1 MIVSEP
7 SCLWP
12 LVLIS
17 PEACVGPRSPGM
29 DVVSVFSQPLQALP
43 RGNFRLCFFSSYQP
57 RNAHSGAS
65 GVFMEPQSGEG
76 IRDQAWARPC
86 RKWSI
91 PNINRDK
98 CISREPFGKQTGRGD
113 RNPSVAG
120 YVPPELSAIGET
132 AGLLRNPVRRR
143 GTQEELEEVI
153 FKLKTSYRK
162 VTQREKHSW
171 ENEMLL

>member
-1 MIVSEP
+1 MSSSP
-7 SCLWP
+7 QRPALDPGPQGWTWCLFSRSRSRP
-12 LVLIS
+12 FHAGTFV
-17 PEACVGPRSPGM
+17 CVFFLPISPGM
-29 DVVSVFSQPLQALP
+29 PIP
-43 RGNFRLCFFSSYQP
+43 GP
-57 RNAHSGAS
+57 S

-120 YVPPELSAIGET
+120 YVPPELSAIGEQ

-153 FKLKTSYRK
+153 FKLNLEWCRVNSMCKK
-162 VTQREKHSW
+162 D
-171 ENEMLL
+171 